1 MRYILLLLTLVH
13 TSAFAQGLITAKM
26 DTVLMGSRFVFTAVH
41 ESEAIAWKGINQSLK
56 EVIRIESL
64 ISSWDKNSETSKVN
78 LAAGIKPV
86 KVSEELYQLIS
97 RCKKISELTNGY
109 FDISF
114 ASLDKIWDFD
124 KSYSEL
130 PSSDLIESSVQ
141 NIDYQNIILD
151 KDDRTVFLKKKGM
164 KIGFGAIG
172 KGYAANRAKLIMTDL
187 NIKNGVV
194 NAGGDLTSWGTK
206 PGGELWTVGIIDP
219 FNKEKVKLW
228 LNVTN
233 IAVVTSG
240 DYEKFVMIDGKR
252 YSHIINP
259 KTGWP
264 AQGVKSV
271 SIICPDA
278 ELADALATTLFC
290 IGRKSGIA
298 LINELDGIE
307 CLVIDD
313 TNKIFYSNK
322 LEMNY
327 LVKK

>member
-13 TSAFAQGLITAKM
+13 TSAFAQDLITAKM

-172 KGYAANRAKLIMTDL
+172 KGYAANRAKLIMTNL

>member
-1 MRYILLLLTLVH
+1 
-13 TSAFAQGLITAKM
+13 
-26 DTVLMGSRFVFTAVH
+26 VFTAVH

>member
-1 MRYILLLLTLVH
+1 
-13 TSAFAQGLITAKM
+13 
-26 DTVLMGSRFVFTAVH
+26 
-41 ESEAIAWKGINQSLK
+41 
-56 EVIRIESL
+56 
-64 ISSWDKNSETSKVN
+64 
-78 LAAGIKPV
+78 
-86 KVSEELYQLIS
+86 
-97 RCKKISELTNGY
+97 
-109 FDISF
+109 
-114 ASLDKIWDFD
+114 
-124 KSYSEL
+124 
-130 PSSDLIESSVQ
+130 
-141 NIDYQNIILD
+141 
-151 KDDRTVFLKKKGM
+151 M

-172 KGYAANRAKLIMTDL
+172 KGYAANRAKLIMTNL

>member
-1 MRYILLLLTLVH
+1 
-13 TSAFAQGLITAKM
+13 
-26 DTVLMGSRFVFTAVH
+26 MGSRFVFTAVH

>member
-13 TSAFAQGLITAKM
+13 TSVFAQDLITAKM

-172 KGYAANRAKLIMTDL
+172 KGYAANRAKLIMTNL

>member
-1 MRYILLLLTLVH
+1 
-13 TSAFAQGLITAKM
+13 
-26 DTVLMGSRFVFTAVH
+26 MGSRFVFTAVH

-172 KGYAANRAKLIMTDL
+172 KGYAANRAKLIMTNL

>member
-13 TSAFAQGLITAKM
+13 TSVFAQDLITAKM

-206 PGGELWTVGIIDP
+206 HGGELWTVGIIDP

>member
-13 TSAFAQGLITAKM
+13 TSVFAQDLITAKM

-206 PGGELWTVGIIDP
+206 PAGELWTVGIIDP

>member
-13 TSAFAQGLITAKM
+13 TSVFAQDLITAKM

-240 DYEKFVMIDGKR
+240 DYEKFVMIDSKR